1 MLPKYRFTFQF
12 LRVLTCHSSSHC
24 DTRKQE
30 ASFVPNFLISIRHA
44 TWSGQV
50 DGQFLTFLRTF
61 RLWNWQECEILGF
74 LISRVP
80 CPFLFNLPSPIL
92 SGKAEDH
99 KRTKEKNY
107 FSSSLLV
114 WGFLFQAPKELEK
127 KKTKKG
133 FSMLFIMHKIPF
145 RRPF

>member
-12 LRVLTCHSSSHC
+12 LTVLTCHSSSHC

-127 KKTKKG
+127 KNKKR
-133 FSMLFIMHKIPF
+133 LLYVIYHA
-145 RRPF
+145 